1 MRYLLAIILPPLAVL
16 FCGKPGQAL
25 LNLILCLFGW
35 LPGIIHAIVVVNN
48 HKADKRTDRLIEAI
62 QQGQHR

>member
-16 FCGKPGQAL
+16 LCGKPGQAL

-35 LPGIIHAIVVVNN
+35 IPGIIHAIIVVNS
-48 HKADKRTDRLIEAI
+48 HKADKRNDKLIEAI